1 MIFSFSFFPSSS
13 SSFFVFVAVTAK
25 GPSLFNFD
33 FLEGE
38 AGGVFF
44 FFGDADP
51 DRKKR
56 IGDNDEKPPPIT
68 LRGDRPLFP
77 PLFSGVAVIIPF
89 SSHIFSKSSA
99 RILNVLVRVANALS
113 GAANAATET
122 TRCIKS
128 SVESTAF
135 SIDSQ
140 YTRVVSECKRAC
152 SFVDIACA
160 SA

>member
-51 DRKKR
+51 DRKTR
-56 IGDNDEKPPPIT
+56 IGDNDEKPPPIA
-68 LRGDRPLFP
+68 LRDDRPLFHP
-77 PLFSGVAVIIPF
+77 FFSGVAVIIPF

-99 RILNVLVRVANALS
+99 RILNVLVRVANAFS

-135 SIDSQ
+135 STDSQ